1 MFVEINYSGNSFSY
15 IFRII
20 FNQLIVNTKIYK
32 ELINPLKSSSK
43 KTNSSIIE
51 LCLTELATGDYKKAT
66 DLSEELIKKDVD
78 DSVGWALKSIYQT
91 YLFDYDQ
98 NLNLLKSSISSLEEF
113 NNKTKL
119 NKNDLLQVEGVFT
132 TSVLNR
138 SMELLNK
145 KIEDVV
151 ELRKK
156 AAAEKSK
163 AQAAALAAA
172 ACLRR
177 ITIKV
182 KYWSILGY
190 AGAAGA
196 VGVSAK
202 YSENSDLLNEA
213 SKGVFGAAIGNIVLT
228 IDYAKNLKINL
239 DKLTPAVKEEA
250 VLTLK
255 NWIITLAELY
265 SQVIENL
272 IIYAKEVKGKNTF
285 SKSFKSL
292 SLNFIDSHE
301 ASQFIYLSKMLG
313 TDKSM
318 SGFKEI
324 EETFNNLK
332 KVNLNELKS
341 SIRQMH
347 FIAAGALVAGYLIS
361 ASGYPQIAQFP
372 LLAGIGLYIYF
383 RYKPTGTA
391 GDVKKM
397 VNEIITQTE
406 KFDKDNNGL
415 SIERL
420 NT

>member
-1 MFVEINYSGNSFSY
+1 M
-15 IFRII
+15 
-20 FNQLIVNTKIYK
+20 NTKIYK

-78 DSVGWALKSIYQT
+78 DSVGWALKSISQT

-98 NLNLLKSSISSLEEF
+98 NLNLLKSSIASLEEF

-119 NKNDLLQVEGVFT
+119 NKNDLLQVESVFT

-138 SMELLNK
+138 SMELLNE

-151 ELRKK
+151 ELRRK
-156 AAAEKSK
+156 AAAEKAK

-172 ACLRR
+172 ASAYAGSQS
-177 ITIKV
+177 KSNV
-182 KYWSILGY
+182 GSVLGY

-272 IIYAKEVKGKNTF
+272 IIYAKEIKGKNTF
-285 SKSFKSL
+285 SKSFKLL

-313 TDKSM
+313 TDKSI

-324 EETFNNLK
+324 EKTFNKLK

-347 FIAAGALVAGYLIS
+347 FIAAGALVAGYFIS
-361 ASGYPQIAQFP
+361 ASGNPEIAQVPF
-372 LLAGIGLYIYF
+372 LAGIGLYIYF

-397 VNEIITQTE
+397 VDEIITQTK
-406 KFDKDNNGL
+406 KFDKNNNGL
-415 SIERL
+415 SIEKL